1 MLFHCTRNSHTN
13 DPISGCYGI
22 GTAPK
27 LLRTTFFMNFTRGRG
42 SSGEVLHLQRFTR
55 GLPSSRDMVPDRTQ
69 SVKAKNS

>member
-27 LLRTTFFMNFTRGRG
+27 LLRTTVFMNFTRGRG
-42 SSGEVLHLQRFTR
+42 SSGEVLYLQWVTK
-55 GLPSSRDMVPDRTQ
+55 GLPSSRDMVPDGTQ